1 MSVEYPSRKTSYKIQ
16 LFLKL
21 FYFLLFFSL
30 KKVKLHVFTDLPS
43 HPDNDQINLIN
54 NSASKTPPA
63 SKHASSFFDEESN
76 TINNEFTT
84 QMAHLREKLKTFNNP
99 KEDEPVEIRY
109 RVTNESPEKRRSTSR
124 SRRDSSRVKS
134 GFISA
139 VDIQLAMGN
148 SLKSEDE
155 VEVVNEFKE
164 IPPVLPS
171 SVPPPL
177 SMIHAE
183 TSELQLPWHKKH
195 EYRPISKSFLDDLDT
210 VSFKE
215 IEVVSS
221 SDEFLGENL
230 AKLSKPSD
238 FYPKDEKILSKSTD
252 DLLHPDVDG
261 LRKSIRSMK
270 NKGKKN
276 KIYSSTNSLLQLD
289 ESLYENLNTK
299 SLPDL
304 TGNLD
309 KEVSIKKPLP
319 LPRVNSIKDISA
331 ENRNSK
337 TLTFVLDKEKDEFVL
352 EEPIKPDP
360 SSTTAK
366 RPSFVFNTYLSTK
379 KSNDDNIYET
389 LERYTRPAPPP
400 PIPIP
405 QSEIISIK
413 TPVIRNKPIHQ
424 DSDYFQPIEKL
435 DFKINTTEV
444 MPTTNERRSGFFRLN
459 RKKKGKEK
467 EDFNRSTFYGDET
480 DFDKTEIVHYRSN
493 ENLSNINPPRMS
505 TFKNYKVAVDFNDC
519 LDSEDDRKICVS
531 FCLAFF
537 LFVFVLFF
545 CCDHLR
551 CFSFSN
557 FLLF

>member
-1 MSVEYPSRKTSYKIQ
+1 M
-16 LFLKL
+16 
-21 FYFLLFFSL
+21 
-30 KKVKLHVFTDLPS
+30 KLHVFTESNDLPS
-43 HPDNDQINLIN
+43 HPDYDQINLIN
-54 NSASKTPPA
+54 NSASKTPPV
-63 SKHASSFFDEESN
+63 SKIASSFFDEESN

-84 QMAHLREKLKTFNNP
+84 QMAHLREKLKTFNIP

-109 RVTNESPEKRRSTSR
+109 KVTNESSPEKRRSTSK

-148 SLKSEDE
+148 SLKNDDE
-155 VEVVNEFKE
+155 IEIVNEFKE
-164 IPPVLPS
+164 IPPLLPS

-177 SMIHAE
+177 SMIHSE

-210 VSFKE
+210 VSFKQV
-215 IEVVSS
+215 EVVSS
-221 SDEFLGENL
+221 SDEFLGESSS
-230 AKLSKPSD
+230 KLSKPSD

-252 DLLHPDVDG
+252 DLLHADVDG

-270 NKGKKN
+270 NKSKKN

-299 SLPDL
+299 SMPDL
-304 TGNLD
+304 TENLD
-309 KEVSIKKPLP
+309 KEISIKKPLP

-352 EEPIKPDP
+352 EEPIKTDP
-360 SSTTAK
+360 SNSTAK
-366 RPSFVFNTYLSTK
+366 RPSFVFNTYLNAK

-400 PIPIP
+400 PIP

-413 TPVIRNKPIHQ
+413 TPKIRNKPIHE
-424 DSDYFQPIEKL
+424 DSDYFQPIEKI
-435 DFKINTTEV
+435 DFKINTIEA

-459 RKKKGKEK
+459 RKKKEKEK
-467 EDFNRSTFYGDET
+467 EDFNRSTFYGDVT

-493 ENLSNINPPRMS
+493 ENLSNINPPRLS

-519 LDSEDDRKICVS
+519 LDSEDDRKIYVS
-531 FCLAFF
+531 VSVWLFFTRF
-537 LFVFVLFF
+537 LFFFVVIIFVASHFF
-545 CCDHLR
+545 
-551 CFSFSN
+551 
-557 FLLF
+557 